1 MEFLNPGEKVKNIR
15 KLLGLKQEKLEEI
28 GVSRNFISMVEHEKR
43 KLNKKTAAKVLG
55 VFQNQAKEL
64 DINLDIDVKYLLTTA
79 AEEATSYCRE
89 KLNLELSM
97 DEIEQLI
104 DLCNKYKIV
113 ADILPNLYMKKAD
126 ILFDKTIYNE
136 AFVEYYN
143 ALEIFK
149 DNKDKDNKALVFNK
163 LGKCKLNTLDFTE
176 SLAYFIRSY
185 DLSSECNNLII
196 KKHTLFNLAII
207 YGRIDKLEE
216 AHAYIN
222 DYISLCDSSNDLYDI
237 IQAEVLRAVYYA
249 REGKFNK
256 SIDTYLEIL
265 VKETQI
271 KDATLAL
278 IYNNLG
284 SDYLEINDLENSI
297 ECFNRAQHLRET
309 RDASKLCRTLID
321 KSKVFIKNKLSIEA
335 IKLLNEGLDM
345 AIIYSDLEYIISG
358 FNLLEEIY
366 TSLHDDNA
374 LNLLYTK
381 VLYILKG
388 KASNQYLA
396 NVYTKICLN
405 SLIHD
410 SKNEKS
416 PEFKNKLIDLS
427 IFLNKSLN
435 FTKNDFQ

>member
-1 MEFLNPGEKVKNIR
+1 VEFLNPGEKVKNIR

-28 GVSRNFISMVEHEKR
+28 GVSRNFISMVEHDKR
-43 KLNKKTAAKVLG
+43 KLNKRTAAKVLS

-64 DINLDIDVKYLLTTA
+64 DIDLDIDVKYLLTSA
-79 AEEATSYCRE
+79 SDEATSYCRE
-89 KLNLELSM
+89 KLNSDFTM

-104 DLCNKYKIV
+104 ELCNKYKIV
-113 ADILPNLYMKKAD
+113 EDILPNLFMKKAD

-143 ALEIFK
+143 ALEIY
-149 DNKDKDNKALVFNK
+149 KDKKDIENKALVFNK

-176 SLAYFIRSY
+176 SLAYFIRSNN
-185 DLSSECNNLII
+185 LSSECNNLTI
-196 KKHTLFNLAII
+196 KQHSLFNLAII

-216 AHAYIN
+216 AHTYIN
-222 DYISLCDSSNDLYDI
+222 NFISICDSKNDLYEI

-249 REGKFNK
+249 REGKYEK
-256 SIDTYLEIL
+256 SIETYLKIL

-284 SDYLEINDLENSI
+284 SDYLEFNDLENSM

-309 RDASKLCRTLID
+309 RDTSKLCRTLID
-321 KSKVFIKNKLSIEA
+321 KSKVFIKNKLTNEA

-345 AIIYSDLEYIISG
+345 AIIYSDLEYLISG

-366 TSLHDDNA
+366 SSLQDDNA
-374 LNLLYTK
+374 LNLLYNK
-381 VLYILKG
+381 VLYILKN
-388 KASNQYLA
+388 KANNQYLA
-396 NVYTKICLN
+396 NVYAKICLN

-410 SKNEKS
+410 SKNENN
-416 PEFKNKLIDLS
+416 PEFRNKLIDLS
-427 IFLNKSLN
+427 VFLNKSLN
-435 FTKNDFQ
+435 FSKNDFQ